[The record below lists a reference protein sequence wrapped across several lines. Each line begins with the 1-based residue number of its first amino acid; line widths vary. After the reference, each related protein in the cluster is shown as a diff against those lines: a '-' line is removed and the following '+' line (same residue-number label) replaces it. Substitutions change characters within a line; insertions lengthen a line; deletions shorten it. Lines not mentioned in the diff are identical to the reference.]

1 MADPIKI
8 MVISTTTNSELLLLW
23 GRRDEGCWSSSV
35 KVGEQRVEWIEV
47 YLSPGIMGVP
57 SEIEWFWILFNACT
71 PLDQIYIQAQ
81 LSNNGIKT

>member
-57 SEIEWFWILFNACT
+57 SEIEWVWILSYEC
-71 PLDQIYIQAQ
+71 DQKHIQAL
-81 LSNNGIKT
+81 LSNTG